1 MAIAERLRQRIETE
15 SILMPAGHP
24 LQITVSIGMVTCPGG
39 AGQSLADLLKLADLA
54 VYKAK
59 TPAVTGLP
67 HRNRLRRLP
76 HGR

>member
-1 MAIAERLRQRIETE
+1 
-15 SILMPAGHP
+15 ILMPAGHP

-59 TPAVTGLP
+59 NAG
-67 HRNRLRRLP
+67 RNRVATP
-76 HGR
+76 ESSPPAAHGR